1 MAIETPTVVS
11 ATKEAMLAAGADPK
25 KVNALSDE
33 AIFNGITRAM
43 PANYQRQVGL
53 ATAGFTNIV
62 SIGQQI
68 TANPDVQNAWVSALI
83 NRIGMVLFNRIELT
97 NRLAE
102 YKRGLK
108 PNGRSIEEL
117 AIDSAKGHIFNPK
130 VAETELYKRIEPQV
144 ASVLHTARRDM
155 TYGATFQGTQLNDA
169 FNTFA
174 QLDEFVT
181 RQIRSMVNGNAS
193 DEFYH
198 MKLLLSNA
206 VRVGGIAQEIPSN
219 PNDIKSV
226 QKSILKSAS
235 LMQFPNRAYNKA
247 YGSGKAGIETQSTPE
262 DLRIF
267 MTVETSINLDIDF
280 FAQVFNLGKAEAAT
294 RVQLI
299 DYFPDVWEYESDHTV
314 TTSDLQ
320 QGYLDEQE
328 FDVGEVVPA
337 GAMASP
343 NAPEATKTFDG
354 SNVLAIVGD
363 KAMFQVWDEI
373 NPYIGTQPN
382 AMGRYL
388 QAFLQVKQIM
398 SFSQLVQSV
407 AVLKAPFDPDAVSAT
422 GVTVSPKTTSL
433 KVGDTRPITATVTP
447 DDATNREIIWSSDNE
462 NVATVD
468 ENGLVTGVE
477 KGTANIKATT
487 VDGSFT
493 DTTAATV
500 TTA

>member
-1 MAIETPTVVS
+1 MADTPTLV
-11 ATKEAMLAAGADPK
+11 AAAKEAMIAAGADATQI
-25 KVNALSDE
+25 NNIIDE
-33 AIFNGITRAM
+33 DIFNGITASM
-43 PANYQRQVGL
+43 PDNYKRQVGL
-53 ATAGFTNIV
+53 ATAGFANIV
-62 SIGQQI
+62 GIGQQI
-68 TANPDVQNAWVSALI
+68 TANPDVQNAWVAALI

-108 PNGRSIEEL
+108 PNGRTIEEL

-130 VAETELYKRIEPQV
+130 VAETELYKRIEPKV

-169 FNTFA
+169 FTSFA

-198 MKLLLSNA
+198 MKLLLSQA
-206 VRVGGIAQEIPSN
+206 IRVGGIAQEVPAD
-219 PNDIKSV
+219 PTDIKSV

-235 LMQFPNRAYNKA
+235 LMQFPNRSYNRA
-247 YGSGKAGIETQSTPE
+247 YGPGVSGIETQSDPK

-267 MTVETSINLDIDF
+267 MTVDTSINLDVDF
-280 FAQVFNLGKAEAAT
+280 FAQVFNLEKAEAAT

-299 DYFPDVWEYESDHTV
+299 DYFPDVWQYQAAHTV
-314 TTSDLQ
+314 TSDDLDL
-320 QGYLDEQE
+320 GYLDDQAYNVG
-328 FDVGEVVPA
+328 DVLAV

-343 NAPEATKTFDG
+343 NAPGAIKTFDG

-407 AVLKAPFDPDAVSAT
+407 AILKDKFDPNAVRVT
-422 GVTVSPKTTSL
+422 GVTVSPKTTSVA
-433 KVGDTRPITATVTP
+433 VGATRNLSATVSPTDATNKSLTWTSSDNTVATVDQSGVVTGVKAGTATVT
-447 DDATNREIIWSSDNE
+447 
-462 NVATVD
+462 VAS
-468 ENGLVTGVE
+468 
-477 KGTANIKATT
+477 A
-487 VDGSFT
+487 DGNFK
-493 DTTAATV
+493 DTAAVTV
-500 TTA
+500 TAS